1 MPSKYTPQLSMWRED
16 LYKGIY
22 SRSER
27 LTSNKKLRFYNDDYC
42 ELSRRTPGMGY
53 GNYFAYALLG
63 SMLFFC
69 FFVFLFGFYIL
80 ITNIFQLG
88 TYNPNTWQDEYV
100 SVNVLSG
107 AVILTGACFF
117 YFFATLLNYS
127 IFAPKDCP
135 IRLNRKTGKVYIY
148 DYILLNLSTK
158 GLFTS
163 PFFRV
168 TRPVQKEFNWQ
179 DIQAVLTSMAAPVST
194 GGMLRSYVIRCVVC
208 KPGTTEMID
217 HFCLTADSSLSYDE
231 WMWINSYMAFSD
243 GNLDTTTFEKDNVPG
258 KAIIWTPEYDEKAK
272 VASPQA
278 YQSVAA
284 RYAD

>member
-1 MPSKYTPQLSMWRED
+1 MLS
-16 LYKGIY
+16 
-22 SRSER
+22 
-27 LTSNKKLRFYNDDYC
+27 
-42 ELSRRTPGMGY
+42 
-53 GNYFAYALLG
+53 
-63 SMLFFC
+63 C
-69 FFVFLFGFYIL
+69 F
-80 ITNIFQLG
+80 
-88 TYNPNTWQDEYV
+88 
-100 SVNVLSG
+100 S
-107 AVILTGACFF
+107 
-117 YFFATLLNYS
+117 ATLLNYS
-127 IFAPKDCP
+127 LFAPKDCP

-168 TRPVQKEFNWQ
+168 TKPVQKEFDWQ

-243 GNLDTTTFEKDNVPG
+243 DNLDTTTFEKDNVPG
-258 KAIIWTPEYDEKAK
+258 KAIIWKPEYDEKAK
-272 VASPQA
+272 VSSMEE

-284 RYAD
+284 RYSN

>member
-1 MPSKYTPQLSMWRED
+1 MRSKYTPQLSMWRED
-16 LYKGIY
+16 LYKGVY

-27 LTSNKKLRFYNDDYC
+27 LTSNKKLRFYSNDYC
-42 ELSRRTPGMGY
+42 ELSRRTSGMGY
-53 GNYFAYALLG
+53 GSYLIYILLVFMLFVCLFGISFSIFDMSSILLNNNMKDRTFTLPLLG
-63 SMLFFC
+63 GLLSLS
-69 FFVFLFGFYIL
+69 LFYI
-80 ITNIFQLG
+80 
-88 TYNPNTWQDEYV
+88 
-100 SVNVLSG
+100 
-107 AVILTGACFF
+107 
-117 YFFATLLNYS
+117 FATLLNYS

-194 GGMLRSYVIRCVVC
+194 GGMIRSYVIRCVVC
-208 KPGTTEMID
+208 KPGTTEMAD

-258 KAIIWTPEYDEKAK
+258 KTITWKPEYDEKAK
-272 VASPQA
+272 VTSPEE
-278 YQSVAA
+278 YQSIAA
-284 RYAD
+284 HYSN